1 MTASV
6 AHGLVFALPD
16 SAGAGEHGRREN
28 SRGEALSSLE
38 QAGSLRD
45 RFYAWRG
52 RSGRRYVCS
61 VFRCEEDRFLA
72 DLTSGVVIGVARDA
86 GGMARP
92 VCVASAQA
100 TGGLTIL
107 RERAREA
114 GVAEWHVHFCDSRD
128 VFGDLAGSLLH

>member
-1 MTASV
+1 MAASV
-6 AHGLVFALPD
+6 AHGLVFASPD
-16 SAGAGEHGRREN
+16 SPGASAHGREEN
-28 SRGEALSSLE
+28 RRGEALSSLE

-72 DLTSGVVIGVARDA
+72 DLAAGVVIGVARDA
-86 GGMARP
+86 GGTVRP
-92 VCVASAQA
+92 VCVASAPA
-100 TGGLTIL
+100 TGGFRAL

-114 GVAEWHVHFCDSRD
+114 GVAEWHVHFCDNQD